1 MIVIFSFPCSQGR
14 EIIVVSLS
22 RTARFRPDG
31 ANPLGGVGP
40 EKEVTMKI
48 GLNGIMVLCV
58 VLTAFGSVQA
68 DDNYGAIAYSE
79 STGNWGYSY
88 DYGSRAQAENSA
100 LGRCGRGDCEI
111 KVWFKNSCG
120 ALAKASNGAL
130 GWSYAA
136 DSRAEA
142 ESLALSECRSRGSNC
157 RILCWTCTSR

>member
-1 MIVIFSFPCSQGR
+1 MK
-14 EIIVVSLS
+14 
-22 RTARFRPDG
+22 TA
-31 ANPLGGVGP
+31 
-40 EKEVTMKI
+40 MK
-48 GLNGIMVLCV
+48 GTVVLCMLLV
-58 VLTAFGSVQA
+58 AFGSAQA
-68 DDNYGAIAYSE
+68 YDNYGAIAYSG

-100 LGRCGRGDCEI
+100 LSRCGKNDCEI

-136 DSRAEA
+136 DSRSEA
-142 ESLALSECRSRGSNC
+142 ESIALSECRSRGSNC